1 MDANSCLGSF
11 QRARLVFCRN
21 QQEKPRENRNEPG
34 RSTFSN
40 MKLIWPKKSMIFGMK
55 YFEFVFW
62 HLLTSIVLWCTCV
75 LRTITEPHSK
85 VEQTCQQNMS
95 VGNHG
100 SKTLRGN
107 MRRNYNHLDASS
119 PSNPPTL
126 FTQSQLLRIL
136 YVTTSQWTN
145 LTENHEHGHSPQMTV
160 LQICGIGHCEFTGYK
175 MD

>member
-1 MDANSCLGSF
+1 MQTPVWVHFNVPDLSFAGINKRNLVKIEMNLEDQHSPTWNSFGKETC
-11 QRARLVFCRN
+11 
-21 QQEKPRENRNEPG
+21 
-34 RSTFSN
+34 
-40 MKLIWPKKSMIFGMK
+40 MIFGMK

-75 LRTITEPHSK
+75 LRTIAEPHSK
-85 VEQTCQQNMS
+85 VEQTRQQNMS

-107 MRRNYNHLDASS
+107 MRRNYNHLDACS

-126 FTQSQLLRIL
+126 FTHERQLLRIL

-145 LTENHEHGHSPQMTV
+145 LTENHEHGHSPQVTV
-160 LQICGIGHCEFTGYK
+160 LQICGIGHCGFTGYK